1 MECLTP
7 LLVVH
12 VYNYDEADFKNDLPA
27 AEPSKSSMPSMP
39 SKSSKSSM
47 LSKSSMPSKQGEVHI
62 DEVNIP
68 CTKMKL
74 ITVLFRR
81 WVR

>member
-12 VYNYDEADFKNDLPA
+12 VYNYDEADFKYDLPA
-27 AEPSKSSMPSMP
+27 AEPSKS
-39 SKSSKSSM
+39 
-47 LSKSSMPSKQGEVHI
+47 SKSSMPSKQGEVHI

-74 ITVLFRR
+74 ITVLFWR